1 MSSYD
6 SVDMAPPKSI
16 WAPSRELVNA
26 KFESYKLSFNEDDD
40 EQRVRVALPA
50 GSPLPGRTLQSIPE
64 PRSGLGY
71 KEARNRARWNH
82 ASPGRSGKDGGD
94 GDAAA
99 VMGWMDSEGSL
110 WLMDLDK
117 LEVSCPLWAGIARLL
132 VQR

>member
-1 MSSYD
+1 
-6 SVDMAPPKSI
+6 MAPPKSV

-26 KFESYKLSFNEDDD
+26 KFESYKLSFNDGDGDDD

-82 ASPGRSGKDGGD
+82 ASPGRCSARDDAGD
-94 GDAAA
+94 GAA
-99 VMGWMDSEGSL
+99 VMGWMDSGGSL
-110 WLMDLDK
+110 WLLELEK
-117 LEVSCPLWAGIARLL
+117 VEVSARP
-132 VQR
+132 

>member
-1 MSSYD
+1 
-6 SVDMAPPKSI
+6 MAPPKSV

-26 KFESYKLSFNEDDD
+26 KFESYKLSFSDGDGDED

-82 ASPGRSGKDGGD
+82 ASPGCGRCSAAAGGD
-94 GDAAA
+94 AGDGTA
-99 VMGWMDSEGSL
+99 VMGWMDSGGSM
-110 WLMDLDK
+110 WLTDLEN
-117 LEVSCPLWAGIARLL
+117 LEVSATAGP
-132 VQR
+132 